1 MVFATLRRY
10 AKRLRELMHA
20 IWHLPGALRARG
32 GGRDLLRGLVR
43 AGGVRRACGVLI
55 DYTSL
60 SPGEQFRRYRRWIE
74 VAEAGR
80 EEHPVKV
87 ALAVSLCGLDDDE
100 RSFAIANLTETARST
115 TVFVEVEPAFAD
127 SLADLRARG
136 VYAHPMAT
144 LTGEDALP
152 PDALGIVF
160 LGRACCLHAQSLG
173 AITRALET
181 GADVVYGD
189 SDRIDTRGV
198 RRLPSFK
205 PDFSPDLLFHQD
217 YLSDC
222 VGMTRR
228 TWSGQWCFQNPYG
241 SVLRAVQ
248 GASAPQPV
256 PSAPPVARPRSS
268 PMDQPPPVAGAPR
281 RRLFHGSWIE
291 HLPVVLSHRLARAEK
306 PPSAPL
312 ECLENLLRSRYGPC
326 ARVETTSSGWHC
338 RFGTEGQAHVT
349 VVIPT
354 RDRLDLLAPCV
365 DSLYETNTE
374 SCFDVIVVD
383 NGSRLPETRDWLRRM
398 ELERENF
405 RVLRADMEF
414 NWSRLNNL
422 ALAEA
427 TGDVLVFLNN
437 DTVSVTEGWL
447 ARMAEYATRDDV
459 GVVGPL
465 LLFEDG
471 TIQHAGVV
479 VGYGGRTGHV
489 YSGVRP
495 EETTGIF
502 VSPMVSRN
510 VATVTGACLAVGRDV
525 IDAIGVFNEAYRI
538 VGSDTEFCL
547 RAHLAGL
554 GNVYLPEVVLL
565 HHESQ
570 SRSRSDPPSDNDL
583 LERFIAE
590 HIPQDP
596 FYNPNLTLSSLH
608 PSLSAEPRV
617 PADG

>member
-20 IWHLPGALRARG
+20 IRHLPGALRARG
-32 GGRDLLRGLVR
+32 GGRDLPRALVR
-43 AGGVRRACGVLI
+43 AGGLRRACGVLI

-100 RSFAIANLTETARST
+100 RGFAVANLTETARNT
-115 TVFVEVEPAFAD
+115 RVFVEDEPSFPG
-127 SLADLRARG
+127 SLGDLRARG
-136 VYAHPMAT
+136 VDAHPMAT
-144 LTGEDALP
+144 STGEDMLP

-160 LGRACCLHAQSLG
+160 LGRACCLHPHSLG

-205 PDFSPDLLFHQD
+205 PDFSPDLLFHED
-217 YLSDC
+217 YVSDC

-228 TWSGQWCFQNPYG
+228 TWNGQWCFQDPYA
-241 SVLRAVQ
+241 SVLRVVQ
-248 GASAPQPV
+248 GAS
-256 PSAPPVARPRSS
+256 R
-268 PMDQPPPVAGAPR
+268 
-281 RRLFHGSWIE
+281 IE
-291 HLPVVLSHRLARAEK
+291 HLPLVLSHRLAGAEK
-306 PPSAPL
+306 PPPAPL

-326 ARVETTSSGWHC
+326 ARVETTSSGWRC
-338 RFGTEGQAHVT
+338 RFGTGGQAHVT

-354 RDRLDLLAPCV
+354 RDRVDLLAPCV
-365 DSLYETNTE
+365 DSLYETNAE
-374 SCFDVIVVD
+374 SRFDVIVVD
-383 NGSRLPETRDWLRRM
+383 NGSRLPETRDWLRRT
-398 ELERENF
+398 ELERKNF
-405 RVLRADMEF
+405 RLLPADMEF

-427 TGDVLVFLNN
+427 AGDVLVFLNN

-447 ARMAEYATRDDV
+447 ARMAEYAARDDV

-479 VGYGGRTGHV
+479 VGYGGRAGHV

-495 EETTGIF
+495 EETGGIF
-502 VSPMVSRN
+502 VSSTVSRN

-547 RAHLAGL
+547 RARLAGL
-554 GNVYLPEVVLL
+554 YNVYLPEVVLL

-590 HIPQDP
+590 HIPRDP

-617 PADG
+617 PADR

>member
-1 MVFATLRRY
+1 MY
-10 AKRLRELMHA
+10 A

-32 GGRDLLRGLVR
+32 GGRDLLGALVR
-43 AGGVRRACGVLI
+43 AGGFRRACGVLI

-60 SPGEQFRRYRRWIE
+60 SPGEQFRRYRRWIK
-74 VAEAGR
+74 VAEAGSEGQR
-80 EEHPVKV
+80 VKV

-100 RSFAIANLTETARST
+100 RRFVVTNLTETARNT
-115 TVFVEVEPAFAD
+115 WVFVEVEPSFSD
-127 SLADLRARG
+127 SLADLRAGG
-136 VYAHPMAT
+136 VDAHPMAT
-144 LTGEDALP
+144 LTGEDELA
-152 PDALGIVF
+152 PDAVGIVF
-160 LGRACCLHAQSLG
+160 LGRACCLHPRSLG
-173 AITRALET
+173 AITRALEA

-198 RRLPSFK
+198 RRLPSFR
-205 PDFSPDLLFHQD
+205 PDFSPDLLFHED
-217 YLSDC
+217 YVSDC
-222 VGMTRR
+222 VGVTRR
-228 TWSGQWCFQNPYG
+228 TWHGQWCFQDPYA

-291 HLPVVLSHRLARAEK
+291 HLPVVLSHRLAGAEK
-306 PPSAPL
+306 PLAVPP

-326 ARVETTSSGWHC
+326 ARVEMTASGWRC
-338 RFGTEGQAHVT
+338 RFGTQGQAHVT

-354 RDRLDLLAPCV
+354 RDRVDLLAPCV

-374 SCFDVIVVD
+374 SRFDVIVVD

-427 TGDVLVFLNN
+427 AGDVLVFLNN
-437 DTVSVTEGWL
+437 DTVSVSEGWL

-489 YSGVRP
+489 YGGVRP

-502 VSPMVSRN
+502 VSPTVSRN

-554 GNVYLPEVVLL
+554 SNVYLPEVVLL

-570 SRSRSDPPSDNDL
+570 SRSRADPPSDNDL

-608 PSLSAEPRV
+608 PSLSVEPRV
-617 PADG
+617 PADR